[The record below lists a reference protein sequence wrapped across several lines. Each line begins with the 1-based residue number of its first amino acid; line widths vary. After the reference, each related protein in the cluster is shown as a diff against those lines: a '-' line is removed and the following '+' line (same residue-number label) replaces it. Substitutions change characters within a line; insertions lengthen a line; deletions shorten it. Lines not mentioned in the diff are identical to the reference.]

1 MSDKKRGLPERVRMR
16 HGSHFV
22 EELTNRAD
30 NSIGRMVPLS
40 AVIPDPDQPRSAMGD
55 LSELVASILHVGVLE
70 PILVRP
76 LEKSEDAAAN
86 AGVGQVYKIISG
98 ERRFRASMEA
108 GLSEIPVIIMDVEED
123 QALEIALIENLQ
135 RKDLTPFEEAE
146 GFRSLAERFGYTHEK
161 ISQTVG
167 KSRTVVTESFALLQV
182 PSVVRE
188 AANALGVNTKS
199 ILLELLKVES
209 SEEMILLLEEVA
221 GRGLSRDDLRRRL
234 RTDKKKDGTSRKRP
248 YIFQYRPTDSSF
260 RLSLKFRDSEVSQA
274 DVVVILKKILEEI
287 EEGTSHQSTSLLS

>member
-22 EELTNRAD
+22 EELTSRTD
-30 NSIGRMVPLS
+30 NSIGKLVPLS

-76 LEKSEDAAAN
+76 LEEENPAESGLGSGPGAS
-86 AGVGQVYKIISG
+86 VGQIYRIISG
-98 ERRFRASMEA
+98 ERRFRAAMEA
-108 GLSEIPVIIMDVEED
+108 GLSEIPVIVMDVQED
-123 QALEIALIENLQ
+123 EALEIALIENLQ

-146 GFRSLAERFGYTHEK
+146 GFKALADRFGYTHEK

-182 PSVVRE
+182 PAVVRE

-199 ILLELLKVES
+199 ILLELLKVDS
-209 SEEMILLLEEVA
+209 PEEMILLLEEVA

-234 RTDKKKDGTSRKRP
+234 RTDKKKDGSSRKRP
-248 YIFQYRPTDSSF
+248 FVFQYRATDQSF
-260 RLSLKFRDSEVSQA
+260 KLSLKFRESEISQA
-274 DVVVILKKILEEI
+274 DIVVILKKILEEI
-287 EEGTSHQSTSLLS
+287 ETSGSH

>member
-1 MSDKKRGLPERVRMR
+1 MSDKKRGLPDRVRMR

-22 EELTNRAD
+22 EELTTRTD
-30 NSIGRMVPLS
+30 NSIGKLVALS
-40 AVIPDPDQPRSAMGD
+40 AVVPDPDQPRSAMGD
-55 LSELVASILHVGVLE
+55 LSELVASIRHVGVLE

-76 LEKSEDAAAN
+76 LSDDGEGERSAS
-86 AGVGQVYKIISG
+86 VGQAYKIISG

-108 GLSEIPVIIMDVEED
+108 GLSEIPVIVMDVAED
-123 QALEIALIENLQ
+123 EALEIALIENLQ

-146 GFRSLAERFGYTHEK
+146 GFKALADRFGYTHEK

-234 RTDKKKDGTSRKRP
+234 RTDKKKDGSARKRP
-248 YIFQYRPTDSSF
+248 FIFQYRPNDASF
-260 RLSLKFRDSEVSQA
+260 KLSLKFRDSEVSQA
-274 DVVVILKKILEEI
+274 DIVSILKKILEEI
-287 EEGTSHQSTSLLS
+287 EQGSSH

>member
-22 EELTNRAD
+22 EELTSRTD
-30 NSIGRMVPLS
+30 NSIGKMVPLS

-55 LSELVASILHVGVLE
+55 LSELVASIRHVGVLE

-76 LEKSEDAAAN
+76 LEEDAAETVEGSTGGAS
-86 AGVGQVYKIISG
+86 VGQIYRIISG
-98 ERRFRASMEA
+98 ERRFRAAMEA
-108 GLSEIPVIIMDVEED
+108 GLSEIPVIVMDVQED
-123 QALEIALIENLQ
+123 EALEIALIENLQ

-146 GFRSLAERFGYTHEK
+146 GFKALADRFGYTHEK

-182 PSVVRE
+182 PAVVRE

-209 SEEMILLLEEVA
+209 PEEMIQLLEEVA

-234 RTDKKKDGTSRKRP
+234 RTDKKKDGSARKRP
-248 YIFQYRPTDSSF
+248 FVFQYRATDQSF
-260 RLSLKFRDSEVSQA
+260 KLSLKFRESEISQA
-274 DVVVILKKILEEI
+274 DIVVILKKILEEI
-287 EEGTSHQSTSLLS
+287 EASGSH

>member
-22 EELTNRAD
+22 EELTSRTD
-30 NSIGRMVPLS
+30 NSIGKLVPLS

-55 LSELVASILHVGVLE
+55 LSELVASIRHVGVLE

-76 LEKSEDAAAN
+76 LEEDAAEFSDG
-86 AGVGQVYKIISG
+86 AGASIGQIYRIISG
-98 ERRFRASMEA
+98 ERRFRAAMEA
-108 GLSEIPVIIMDVEED
+108 GLSEIPVIVMDVQED
-123 QALEIALIENLQ
+123 EALEIALIENLQ

-146 GFRSLAERFGYTHEK
+146 GFKALADRFGYTHEK

-182 PSVVRE
+182 PAVVRE

-199 ILLELLKVES
+199 ILLELLKVDS
-209 SEEMILLLEEVA
+209 PEEMILLLEEVA

-234 RTDKKKDGTSRKRP
+234 RTDKKKDGSVRKRP
-248 YIFQYRPTDSSF
+248 FVYHYRATDQSF
-260 RLSLKFRDSEVSQA
+260 KLSLKFRESEISQA
-274 DVVVILKKILEEI
+274 DIVVILKKILEEI
-287 EEGTSHQSTSLLS
+287 EASGSH

>member
-1 MSDKKRGLPERVRMR
+1 MR

-22 EELTNRAD
+22 EELTSRTD
-30 NSIGRMVPLS
+30 NSIGRLVPLS

-76 LEKSEDAAAN
+76 LDGEATLSGDSESSGAS
-86 AGVGQVYKIISG
+86 VGQIYRIISG
-98 ERRFRASMEA
+98 ERRFRAAMEA
-108 GLSEIPVIIMDVEED
+108 GLSEIPVIIMDVQED
-123 QALEIALIENLQ
+123 EALEIALIENLQ

-146 GFRSLAERFGYTHEK
+146 GFKALADRFGYTHEK

-182 PSVVRE
+182 PAVVRE

-209 SEEMILLLEEVA
+209 PDEMILLLEEVA

-234 RTDKKKDGTSRKRP
+234 RTDKKKDGSVRKRP
-248 YIFQYRPTDSSF
+248 FIFQYRPTDQSF
-260 RLSLKFRDSEVSQA
+260 KLSLKFRESEVSQA
-274 DVVVILKKILEEI
+274 DIVTILKKILEEI
-287 EEGTSHQSTSLLS
+287 EQSASH

>member
-1 MSDKKRGLPERVRMR
+1 VSDKKRGLPETVRMR

-22 EELTNRAD
+22 EELTNRD
-30 NSIGRMVPLS
+30 DKSIGKLVPLS

-55 LSELVASILHVGVLE
+55 LSELVSSIQHVGVLE

-76 LEKSEDAAAN
+76 LNGSTNGVAAS
-86 AGVGQVYKIISG
+86 VGQSYKIISG

-108 GLSEIPVIIMDVEED
+108 GLSEIPVIVMDVAED
-123 QALEIALIENLQ
+123 EALEIALIENLQ

-146 GFRSLAERFGYTHEK
+146 GFRALAERFGYTHEK

-182 PSVVRE
+182 PPVVRE
-188 AANALGVNTKS
+188 AANALGVTTKS

-209 SEEMILLLEEVA
+209 PEEMILLLEEVA

-234 RTDKKKDGTSRKRP
+234 RTDKKKDGTERKRP
-248 YIFQYRPTDSSF
+248 FIFQYRPTDQSF
-260 RLSLKFRDSEVSQA
+260 KLSLKFRESDVSQA
-274 DVVVILKKILEEI
+274 DIVSILKKILEEI
-287 EEGTSHQSTSLLS
+287 EMGTSH

>member
-22 EELTNRAD
+22 EELTSRAD
-30 NSIGRMVPLS
+30 NSIGKLVPLS

-76 LEKSEDAAAN
+76 LEENAAESTDGSVG
-86 AGVGQVYKIISG
+86 AGASVGQIYRIISG
-98 ERRFRASMEA
+98 ERRFRAAMEA
-108 GLSEIPVIIMDVEED
+108 GLSEIPVIVMDVQED
-123 QALEIALIENLQ
+123 EALEIALIENLQ

-146 GFRSLAERFGYTHEK
+146 GFKALADRFGYTHEK

-182 PSVVRE
+182 PAVVRE

-199 ILLELLKVES
+199 ILLELLKVDS
-209 SEEMILLLEEVA
+209 PEEMILLLEEVA

-234 RTDKKKDGTSRKRP
+234 RTDKKKDGSSRKRP
-248 YIFQYRPTDSSF
+248 FVFHYRATDQSF
-260 RLSLKFRDSEVSQA
+260 KLSLKFRESEISQA
-274 DVVVILKKILEEI
+274 DIVVILKKILEEI
-287 EEGTSHQSTSLLS
+287 ETSGSH

>member
-22 EELTNRAD
+22 EELTSRTD
-30 NSIGRMVPLS
+30 NSIGKMVPLS

-55 LSELVASILHVGVLE
+55 LSELVASIRHVGVLE

-76 LEKSEDAAAN
+76 LEEDAAETVEGSLGGAS
-86 AGVGQVYKIISG
+86 VGQLYRIISG
-98 ERRFRASMEA
+98 ERRFRAAMEA
-108 GLSEIPVIIMDVEED
+108 GLSEIPVIVMDVQED
-123 QALEIALIENLQ
+123 EALEIALIENLQ

-146 GFRSLAERFGYTHEK
+146 GFKALADRFGYTHEK

-182 PSVVRE
+182 PAVVRE

-209 SEEMILLLEEVA
+209 PEEMILLLEEVA

-234 RTDKKKDGTSRKRP
+234 RTDKKKDGSARKRP
-248 YIFQYRPTDSSF
+248 FVFQYRATDQSF
-260 RLSLKFRDSEVSQA
+260 KLSLKFRESEISQA
-274 DVVVILKKILEEI
+274 DIVVILKKILEEI
-287 EEGTSHQSTSLLS
+287 EASGSH

>member
-1 MSDKKRGLPERVRMR
+1 MSDKKRGLPETVRMR

-22 EELTNRAD
+22 EELTNRSD
-30 NSIGRMVPLS
+30 NSIGKMVPLS
-40 AVIPDPDQPRSAMGD
+40 AVVPDPDQPRSAMGD
-55 LSELVASILHVGVLE
+55 LSELVSSIQHVGVLE

-76 LEKSEDAAAN
+76 LNGSSTNGVA
-86 AGVGQVYKIISG
+86 AGVGQAYKIISG

-108 GLSEIPVIIMDVEED
+108 GLSEIPVIVMDVAED
-123 QALEIALIENLQ
+123 EALEIALIENLQ

-146 GFRSLAERFGYTHEK
+146 GFRALADRFGYTHEK

-182 PSVVRE
+182 PAVVRE
-188 AANALGVNTKS
+188 AANALGVTTKS

-209 SEEMILLLEEVA
+209 PEEMILLLEEVA

-234 RTDKKKDGTSRKRP
+234 RTDKKKDGTDRKRP
-248 YIFQYRPTDSSF
+248 FIYQYRPTDQSF
-260 RLSLKFRDSEVSQA
+260 KLSLKFRESDVSQA
-274 DVVVILKKILEEI
+274 DIVSILKKILEEI
-287 EEGTSHQSTSLLS
+287 EMGTAH

>member
-1 MSDKKRGLPERVRMR
+1 MSDKKRGLPERVQMR

-22 EELTNRAD
+22 EELTSRVD
-30 NSIGRMVPLS
+30 NTVDNTIGRLVPLS

-70 PILVRP
+70 PILVRTLDDESAESVHSP
-76 LEKSEDAAAN
+76 TI
-86 AGVGQVYKIISG
+86 GQMYRIISG

-108 GLSEIPVIIMDVEED
+108 GLSEIPVIVMDVSEEE
-123 QALEIALIENLQ
+123 ALEIALIENLQ

-146 GFRSLAERFGYTHEK
+146 GFRALANRFGYTHEK

-182 PSVVRE
+182 PPVVRE

-199 ILLELLKVES
+199 ILLELLKVDS
-209 SEEMILLLEEVA
+209 PEEMIMLLEEVA

-234 RTDKKKDGTSRKRP
+234 RTDKNKDGSTRRKP
-248 YIFQYRPTDSSF
+248 FVFQYRAPDQSF
-260 RLSLKFRDSEVSQA
+260 KLSLKFRESEVGPA
-274 DVVVILKKILEEI
+274 EVVEILKKILEEI
-287 EEGTSHQSTSLLS
+287 EQGVSQ

>member
-1 MSDKKRGLPERVRMR
+1 MR

-22 EELTNRAD
+22 EELTTRTD
-30 NSIGRMVPLS
+30 NSIGKLVALS
-40 AVIPDPDQPRSAMGD
+40 AVVPDPDQPRSAMGD
-55 LSELVASILHVGVLE
+55 LSELVASIRHVGVLE

-76 LEKSEDAAAN
+76 LNIDGDGSSSVS
-86 AGVGQVYKIISG
+86 VGQAYKIISG

-108 GLSEIPVIIMDVEED
+108 GLSEIPVIVMDVAED
-123 QALEIALIENLQ
+123 EALEIALIENLQ

-146 GFRSLAERFGYTHEK
+146 GFKALADRFDYTHEK

-182 PSVVRE
+182 PPVVRE

-234 RTDKKKDGTSRKRP
+234 RTDKKKDGSARKRP
-248 YIFQYRPTDSSF
+248 FIFQYRPTDASF
-260 RLSLKFRDSEVSQA
+260 KLSLKFRDSEVSQA
-274 DVVVILKKILEEI
+274 DIVSILKKILEEI
-287 EEGTSHQSTSLLS
+287 EQGSSH

>member
-1 MSDKKRGLPERVRMR
+1 MSDKKRGLPDRVRMR

-22 EELTNRAD
+22 EELTTRTD
-30 NSIGRMVPLS
+30 NSIGKLVALS
-40 AVIPDPDQPRSAMGD
+40 AVVPDPDQPRSAMGD
-55 LSELVASILHVGVLE
+55 LSELVASIRHVGVLE

-76 LEKSEDAAAN
+76 LNIDGDGSSSVS
-86 AGVGQVYKIISG
+86 VGQAYKIISG

-108 GLSEIPVIIMDVEED
+108 GLSEIPVIVMDVAED
-123 QALEIALIENLQ
+123 EALEIALIENLQ

-146 GFRSLAERFGYTHEK
+146 GFKALADRFDYTHEK

-182 PSVVRE
+182 PPVVRE

-234 RTDKKKDGTSRKRP
+234 RTDKKKDGSARKRP
-248 YIFQYRPTDSSF
+248 FIFQYRPTDASF
-260 RLSLKFRDSEVSQA
+260 KLSLKFRDSEVSQA
-274 DVVVILKKILEEI
+274 DIVSILKKILEEI
-287 EEGTSHQSTSLLS
+287 EQGSSH

>member
-1 MSDKKRGLPERVRMR
+1 MR

-30 NSIGRMVPLS
+30 NSIGKMVPLS

-55 LSELVASILHVGVLE
+55 LSELVSSILHVGVLE

-76 LEKSEDAAAN
+76 LSGSTNGVAV
-86 AGVGQVYKIISG
+86 GVGQSYKIISG

-108 GLSEIPVIIMDVEED
+108 GLSEIPVIVMDVAED
-123 QALEIALIENLQ
+123 EALEIALIENLQ

-146 GFRSLAERFGYTHEK
+146 GFRALADRFGYTHEK

-182 PSVVRE
+182 PAVVRE
-188 AANALGVNTKS
+188 AANALGVTTKS

-209 SEEMILLLEEVA
+209 PEEMILLLEEVA

-234 RTDKKKDGTSRKRP
+234 RTDKKKDGTDRKRP
-248 YIFQYRPTDSSF
+248 FIFQYRPTDQSF
-260 RLSLKFRDSEVSQA
+260 KLSLKFRESDVSQA
-274 DVVVILKKILEEI
+274 DIVSILKKILEEI
-287 EEGTSHQSTSLLS
+287 EMGASH

>member
-22 EELTNRAD
+22 EELTSRTD
-30 NSIGRMVPLS
+30 NSIGKMVPLS

-55 LSELVASILHVGVLE
+55 LSELVASIRHVGVLE

-76 LEKSEDAAAN
+76 LEENAAETGEGSGGAS
-86 AGVGQVYKIISG
+86 VGQIYRIISG
-98 ERRFRASMEA
+98 ERRFRAAMEA
-108 GLSEIPVIIMDVEED
+108 GLSEIPVIVMDVQED
-123 QALEIALIENLQ
+123 EALEIALIENLQ

-146 GFRSLAERFGYTHEK
+146 GFKALADRFGYTHEK

-182 PSVVRE
+182 PAVVRE

-209 SEEMILLLEEVA
+209 PEEMILLLEEVA

-234 RTDKKKDGTSRKRP
+234 RTDKKKDGSARKRP
-248 YIFQYRPTDSSF
+248 FVFHYRATDQSF
-260 RLSLKFRDSEVSQA
+260 KLSLKFRESEISQA
-274 DVVVILKKILEEI
+274 DIVVILKKILEEI
-287 EEGTSHQSTSLLS
+287 EASGSH

>member
-22 EELTNRAD
+22 EELTSRTD
-30 NSIGRMVPLS
+30 NSIGKMVPLS

-55 LSELVASILHVGVLE
+55 LSELVASIRHVGVLE

-76 LEKSEDAAAN
+76 LEEDAAETVEGSTGGAS
-86 AGVGQVYKIISG
+86 VGQIYRIISG
-98 ERRFRASMEA
+98 ERRFRAAMEA
-108 GLSEIPVIIMDVEED
+108 GLSEIPVIVMDVQED
-123 QALEIALIENLQ
+123 EALEIALIENLQ

-146 GFRSLAERFGYTHEK
+146 GFKALADRFGYTHEK

-182 PSVVRE
+182 PAVVRE

-209 SEEMILLLEEVA
+209 PEEMILLLEEVA

-234 RTDKKKDGTSRKRP
+234 RTDKKKDGSARKRP
-248 YIFQYRPTDSSF
+248 FVFQYRATDQSF
-260 RLSLKFRDSEVSQA
+260 KLSLKFRESEISQA
-274 DVVVILKKILEEI
+274 DIVVILKKILEEI
-287 EEGTSHQSTSLLS
+287 EASGSH